1 MEWVFIGIAIAI
13 FLVISTYAWMV
24 TITFGLLFRRP
35 ITKKQVYLK
44 PLFGP
49 GFDQHADEMNKTQK
63 KYAEKKH
70 ENIKIVSGTISI
82 RAKLFENPKS
92 DKVIIF
98 VHGYYSAGMRDIG
111 YFGSLYDDLDVS
123 VLIIDQRAN
132 GKSSG
137 MYTTLGAM
145 ERYDVRE
152 WIFYINNRYKG
163 KKEIYLHG
171 VSMGAAT
178 SLLVT
183 SLNGLPNSFKGV
195 IADCG
200 YSRTNGV
207 LLYAGRRLVKI
218 RPKTLFWGIN
228 LFARFFAG
236 FNLNKVRV
244 SKELKK
250 NTNIPILFLH
260 GTDDRFVPFNM
271 SVKNYKATNAHKKL
285 VAFPGAAH
293 CESYLK
299 YRELYTKEVKDF
311 LHGE

>member
-1 MEWVFIGIAIAI
+1 MNWVFIGIAIFV
-13 FLVISTYAWMV
+13 FLVISTYAWLV
-24 TITFGLLFRRP
+24 TISFGLLFRRP

-49 GFDQHADEMNKTQK
+49 GFDRHTESINKTQK
-63 KYAEKKH
+63 NFLDKKH
-70 ENIKIVSGTISI
+70 ENVKIVSGTIVLK
-82 RAKLFENPKS
+82 AKLFENPKS
-92 DKVIIF
+92 DKVVIF
-98 VHGYYSAGMRDIG
+98 VHGYYSSGMRDIG
-111 YFGSLYDDLDVS
+111 YFGSLYDELNVS
-123 VLIIDQRAN
+123 ILIIDQRAN
-132 GKSSG
+132 GQSSG
-137 MYTTLGAM
+137 MYSTLGAM

-152 WIFYINNRYKG
+152 WIFYINNRYEG

-183 SLNGLPNSFKGV
+183 SLNGLPKNFKGV

-207 LLYAGRRLVKI
+207 LLFAGKRLVKI
-218 RPKTLFWGIN
+218 RPKILFWGIN

-236 FNLNKVRV
+236 FNLNKVKV
-244 SKELKK
+244 SKELRR
-250 NTNIPILFLH
+250 NTSIPILFLH

-271 SVKNYKATNAHKKL
+271 SVKNFKATNGPKKL

-299 YRELYTKEVKDF
+299 YKELYTKEVKEF
-311 LHGE
+311 LHVE